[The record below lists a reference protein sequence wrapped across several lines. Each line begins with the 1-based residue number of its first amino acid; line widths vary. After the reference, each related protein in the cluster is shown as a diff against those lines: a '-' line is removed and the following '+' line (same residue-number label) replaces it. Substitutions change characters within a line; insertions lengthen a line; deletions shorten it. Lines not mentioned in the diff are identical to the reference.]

1 MRALQIQKSTLAA
14 AVRLDGGG
22 LIAGR
27 FFVDGEG
34 EATLDALLRLLNDT
48 ERSFFPLANA
58 KDDGIRFIARA
69 HVDVV
74 WPTESVTLA
83 NSITASARVTG
94 ATLDYGDG
102 ALTGDVLVGDLH
114 PDRRRLLDALN
125 DTRPFLVL
133 CTDDR
138 TYLVNKA
145 RIRSAHVGAAATRS
159 AA

>member
-125 DTRPFLVL
+125 DARPFLVL
-133 CTDDR
+133 CTDER

>member
-74 WPTESVTLA
+74 WPTESM
-83 NSITASARVTG
+83 
-94 ATLDYGDG
+94 
-102 ALTGDVLVGDLH
+102 
-114 PDRRRLLDALN
+114 RR
-125 DTRPFLVL
+125 PW
-133 CTDDR
+133 
-138 TYLVNKA
+138 
-145 RIRSAHVGAAATRS
+145 AAAWK
-159 AA
+159 AAWATA

>member
-1 MRALQIQKSTLAA
+1 MRALQIHKRTLAA

-22 LIAGR
+22 LVAGR

-34 EATLDALLRLLNDT
+34 EASLDALLRLLNDT

-58 KDDGIRFIARA
+58 KDEGVRFIARA

-74 WPTESVTLA
+74 WPTEPVALN
-83 NSITASARVTG
+83 NSITASARVVG
-94 ATLDYGDG
+94 ATVDYGDG
-102 ALTGDVLVGDLH
+102 ALSGDVLVGDLH

-125 DTRPFLVL
+125 DARPFLVL
-133 CTDDR
+133 QTEER

-145 RIRSAHVGAAATRS
+145 RIRSAHVGGTATRS
-159 AA
+159 VA